1 MGLIIVKRI
10 VLLFLSLLI
19 LSLSGTVMANEKQA
33 VTIFYCVDD
42 TILQAQNSKEDV
54 EKGKVEFEKA
64 FLDNFDKRFNI
75 NGVKRIHKIETSADL
90 KYDRD
95 QLYNIPANQV
105 PVLVEIK
112 VTGLGTE
119 TDTYQNAFGAKSN
132 ITVPNV
138 NIHYTEYLGERITG
152 HRYMFQTFDNDFSYR
167 PQSYALGRDLYV
179 ANKNDRTLVK
189 NCVRGLI
196 RDIGKFNPPNKY
208 AYPDKY
214 ERYSHIYYGDYKY
227 IVELTQNKP

>member
-1 MGLIIVKRI
+1 MKRI

-42 TILQAQNSKEDV
+42 TILQAQNSKDDV
-54 EKGKVEFEKA
+54 EKGKVEFEKV
-64 FLDNFDKRFNI
+64 FLDNFNKRFDI
-75 NGVKRIHKIETSADL
+75 NGVKRIHKIETTADL

-95 QLYNIPANQV
+95 ELYNIPTNQV
-105 PVLVEIK
+105 PVLVELK

-138 NIHYTEYLGERITG
+138 NINYTEYLGERITG
-152 HRYMFQTFDNDFSYR
+152 HRYMFQTFDGDFSYR
-167 PQSYALGRDLYV
+167 PQSYALGRDL
-179 ANKNDRTLVK
+179 
-189 NCVRGLI
+189 
-196 RDIGKFNPPNKY
+196 
-208 AYPDKY
+208 
-214 ERYSHIYYGDYKY
+214 
-227 IVELTQNKP
+227 

>member
-1 MGLIIVKRI
+1 MKRI
-10 VLLFLSLLI
+10 ILLFLSLLI

-42 TILQAQNSKEDV
+42 TILQAQNSKENV
-54 EKGKVEFEKA
+54 EEGKIEFEKA
-64 FLDNFDKRFNI
+64 FLDNFDKRFDI
-75 NGVKRIHKIETSADL
+75 NGVKRIHKIETTADL

-95 QLYNIPANQV
+95 QLYNIPANQI
-105 PVLVEIK
+105 PVIVELK
-112 VTGLGTE
+112 VTGIGTE

-138 NIHYTEYLGERITG
+138 KIHYTEYLGERITG
-152 HRYMFQTFDNDFSYR
+152 QRYMLKTVDGDFSYR
-167 PQSYALGRDLYV
+167 PQSYALGSDLYV
-179 ANKNDRTLVK
+179 ANKDDRTLVK

-208 AYPDKY
+208 AYRDKY

-227 IVELTQNKP
+227 IVEHMQSKP

>member
-1 MGLIIVKRI
+1 VKRI
-10 VLLFLSLLI
+10 VLLFLSLLV

-42 TILQAQNSKEDV
+42 TILQAQNSTEDV
-54 EKGKVEFEKA
+54 EKGKIEFENI
-64 FLDNFDKRFNI
+64 FLENFDKRYDI
-75 NGVKRIHKIETSADL
+75 KGVKRIHKIETTAAL

-95 QLYNIPANQV
+95 ELYKLPANQV
-105 PVLVEIK
+105 PVLVELK

-119 TDTYQNAFGAKSN
+119 TDSYQNAFGAKSN

-138 NIHYTEYLGERITG
+138 MIHYTEYLGERITDQ
-152 HRYMFQTFDNDFSYR
+152 RYMLQTFDGDFSYR

-227 IVELTQNKP
+227 LVQHMQNKP

>member
-1 MGLIIVKRI
+1 MVKRI
-10 VLLFLSLLI
+10 ILLFISLLI

-54 EKGKVEFEKA
+54 EKGKVEFEKV
-64 FLDNFDKRFNI
+64 FLDNFNKRFDI
-75 NGVKRIHKIETSADL
+75 KGVKRIHKIETTADL

-95 QLYNIPANQV
+95 QLYNIPANQI
-105 PVLVEIK
+105 PVIVELK
-112 VTGLGTE
+112 VTGIGTE
-119 TDTYQNAFGAKSN
+119 TDTYQNVFGAKSN
-132 ITVPNV
+132 VTVPTV
-138 NIHYTEYLGERITG
+138 NIHYTEHLGERITG
-152 HRYMFQTFDNDFSYR
+152 HRYIFKTFDGDFSYR
-167 PQSYALGRDLYV
+167 PQSYALGSDLYV
-179 ANKNDRTLVK
+179 ANKDDRTLVK

-196 RDIGKFNPPNKY
+196 RDIGNFNPPNKY

-227 IVELTQNKP
+227 IVEHMQSKP

>member
-1 MGLIIVKRI
+1 MKRI

-64 FLDNFDKRFNI
+64 FLDNFDKRFDI

-105 PVLVEIK
+105 PVLVELK

-152 HRYMFQTFDNDFSYR
+152 HRYMFQTFDGDFSYR

-179 ANKNDRTLVK
+179 ANKDDRTLVK

-227 IVELTQNKP
+227 IVEHMQNKP